1 MGKPKCSETNIFEKP
16 KKFNDYAHIEV
27 LVTFLLVNFFTKMNI
42 ARNPEGFQ
50 VPGVV
55 QKNPTGLPELFK
67 PTRDLNVEEKC
78 EKLKFQNFEKIQKT

>member
-1 MGKPKCSETNIFEKP
+1 
-16 KKFNDYAHIEV
+16 
-27 LVTFLLVNFFTKMNI
+27 MNI

-67 PTRDLNVEEKC
+67 PTRDLNFEQEAEK
-78 EKLKFQNFEKIQKT
+78 N

>member
-1 MGKPKCSETNIFEKP
+1 MLIVVAF
-16 KKFNDYAHIEV
+16 
-27 LVTFLLVNFFTKMNI
+27 LVVNFFTKMNI

-67 PTRDLNVEEKC
+67 PTRDLNFEQKC
-78 EKLKFQNFEKIQKT
+78 EKMRFQNLKNFKKS